1 MTAEANRPIAERK
14 QGERFLLS
22 PLIRFTL
29 LAVYLALVLPL
40 PALAPTSLQV
50 WLVVAAGLG
59 LVLIAALLSEQV
71 LVNEAGIQVGYPA
84 WCHWM
89 LQRGW
94 ILQWHEIRGLVPV
107 RTSQG
112 GTVHYLK
119 THDQRHQL
127 LPQRLENFSHFLA
140 LVQRHSGVETS
151 RIGRLTP
158 PWTYQ
163 LLAALATLMLTAELT
178 TALALQS
185 GWWVIPAGG
194 PG

>member
-1 MTAEANRPIAERK
+1 MIAEADVPDS
-14 QGERFLLS
+14 QPMPGERFLLS

-29 LAVYLALVLPL
+29 LMVYLALVLPL
-40 PALAPTSLQV
+40 PALAPGSLQ
-50 WLVVAAGLG
+50 LGLGIAAVGG
-59 LVLIAALLSEQV
+59 LVLVSALLSEQV
-71 LVNEAGIQVGYPA
+71 VVNETGIQVGYPG
-84 WCHWM
+84 WCQW
-89 LQRGW
+89 LFRRGW
-94 ILQWHEIRGLVPV
+94 SLQWEAIRGLVPV
-107 RTSQG
+107 GTSQG
-112 GTVHYLK
+112 GTVYYFT

-140 LVQRHSGVETS
+140 LVQRHSGVDTS

-163 LLAALATLMLTAELT
+163 LLAALATLMLMAELA